1 MEVILEWGVLKV
13 PRAQTDAMRPVCVY
27 LNLLDTPH
35 VEVHHVHAALFIE
48 DDRDQH
54 GSDHI
59 ILSRLTSSPTSI
71 KQYVQLR
78 LVLENEHQTCIEF
91 I

>member
-1 MEVILEWGVLKV
+1 MQQKTISAAGTCTAWQRGLHRRGCHV
-13 PRAQTDAMRPVCVY
+13 PAGLRADA
-27 LNLLDTPH
+27 

-48 DDRDQH
+48 DGRDQH
-54 GSDHI
+54 GPDHI
-59 ILSRLTSSPTSI
+59 ILSHLTSSPTSI
-71 KQYVQLR
+71 KKYVQLR